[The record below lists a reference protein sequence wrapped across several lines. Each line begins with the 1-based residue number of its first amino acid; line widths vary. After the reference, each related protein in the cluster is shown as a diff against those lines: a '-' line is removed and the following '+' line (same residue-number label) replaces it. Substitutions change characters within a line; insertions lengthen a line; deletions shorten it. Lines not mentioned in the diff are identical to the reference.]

1 MGIRLVTFYNSTVTP
16 QDDAL
21 IYENALPA
29 SGMIYGGNVTI
40 KNANTLHIS
49 AGHGALC
56 GRKFTIEEDDIP
68 IILTSS
74 GTLNGRLYIHM
85 DLSDTGEP
93 ISLEVE
99 RANVLTPVVQQ
110 SNVNINDGI
119 YEINLATFTISTS
132 TVSDLN
138 YVAPFIRDLDAREVI
153 IAPVEPT
160 NIASSNYAI
169 GRRLILNKVLYRVTA
184 TITAGQTITPGTNVT
199 ESNSVEEQIEAN
211 LSSINTINSNKLN
224 QSVIATRQ
232 SNLIASKDYVIGEQ
246 FVYNNILYKA
256 TAAIARN
263 ATITIGGNA
272 TTADSISSQI
282 SNLVNA
288 FTYLT
293 KNEIFDSTN
302 ASVTSS
308 YAVKQSRIVNLTITF
323 ANYQLTQNVWT
334 VLGTLKSKFRPT
346 FQQDFNAVSNT
357 DGRSFQA
364 RITATGIIQIWVPST
379 ITHSPIVSLT
389 YIAANSDH

>member
-99 RANVLTPVVQQ
+99 RANVLTPVIQQ

-246 FVYNNILYKA
+246 FVYNNILYRA
-256 TAAIARN
+256 TAAIAQN

-272 TTADSISSQI
+272 TTADSISTQI
-282 SNLVNA
+282 SNFA
-288 FTYLT
+288 
-293 KNEIFDSTN
+293 KNNLDS
-302 ASVTSS
+302 
-308 YAVKQSRIVNLTITF
+308 YVNLTGYTQSWYTFPEDGYVHVYCNSAGNINVSITG
-323 ANYQLTQNVWT
+323 ANGNNQF
-334 VLGTLKSKFRPT
+334 S
-346 FQQDFNAVSNT
+346 
-357 DGRSFQA
+357 
-364 RITATGIIQIWVPST
+364 
-379 ITHSPIVSLT
+379 
-389 YIAANSDH
+389 IACSRNNSDTNIVQACFVKKGMKLKVYADSGVGAVRYYKLIP

>member
-99 RANVLTPVVQQ
+99 RANVLTPVIQQ

-232 SNLIASKDYVIGEQ
+232 SNLIASKAYVIGEE
-246 FVYNNILYKA
+246 FIYNNVLYRA
-256 TAAIARN
+256 TAAIAKN

-282 SNLVNA
+282 SKINSECIGWMTTAKDVTA
-288 FTYLT
+288 YTFTT
-293 KNEIFDSTN
+293 STTW
-302 ASVTSS
+302 AAPYDGFFCV
-308 YAVKQSRIVNLTITF
+308 
-323 ANYQLTQNVWT
+323 QL
-334 VLGTLKSKFRPT
+334 
-346 FQQDFNAVSNT
+346 ASNT
-357 DGRSFQA
+357 DTQHDVG
-364 RITATGIIQIWVPST
+364 ITCGNKQVAGQYFVYKYQKLMAYLPLRKGTGLV
-379 ITHSPIVSLT
+379 ITGNADILVITCMTGVFNP
-389 YIAANSDH
+389 